1 MTSESTEIPGQQ
13 TIEEVTPEPA
23 PESTPA
29 EVPAEAEVSPPAET
43 ASPAVTESPENVP
56 AGITALSTVPG
67 DDSPAEH
74 RFRIIHQMHT
84 GGSDTPASTYTSEE
98 LDAVCAIRWLTAH
111 IKDLPALIADLTV
124 LL

>member
-23 PESTPA
+23 PESAPA
-29 EVPAEAEVSPPAET
+29 GVPT
-43 ASPAVTESPENVP
+43 P

-67 DDSPAEH
+67 DDSPTEH

-84 GGSDTPASTYTSEE
+84 GGSDTPANTYTSEE
-98 LDAVCAIRWLTAH
+98 LDAVSAIRWLTAH
-111 IKDLPALIADLTV
+111 IKDLPALIADLTA